1 MRCGNQWP
9 SCTSLGYRC
18 KWKLIM
24 KTLKFKV
31 LAIIFGVTQL
41 GMALHASA
49 EELSVATFVPPQHHS
64 NAVMFKWFGEEL
76 AKRSNGSLTMKLY
89 PAGQLGAGPV
99 QQYKRAVEGVA
110 DIVFGVAAYTPAI
123 FPKTMLAIP
132 PGKAETSADATKRIL
147 AVYEEHLSSE
157 YQDVKMLAMT
167 TAAGVGVASTKDVST
182 MAGFKGAKIVP
193 YAALTTPIIEAMGG
207 VPVQMPVTE
216 MYTGLSTG
224 TIDGAYSTYNNMT
237 PPWNFWDVSK
247 FFVENVPVQ
256 HAVVFVLMNKERYES
271 LSDDHKAIVDQLAG
285 EPMSMKG
292 AEGFDGAD
300 AKSLAMMEST
310 TDKGFKRVRVS
321 DEERA
326 KMDAAVSEGLEII
339 FSDYESR
346 GVTDARKIYQAI
358 NQ

>member
-1 MRCGNQWP
+1 MKFTKPLSFALVLIGSQIG
-9 SCTSLGYRC
+9 TSLS
-18 KWKLIM
+18 
-24 KTLKFKV
+24 
-31 LAIIFGVTQL
+31 
-41 GMALHASA
+41 ASA

-64 NAVMFKWFGEEL
+64 NSVMFKWFGEEL

-123 FPKTMLAIP
+123 FPKTMLVIP
-132 PGKAETSADATKRIL
+132 PGKAATSAEATKRIL
-147 AVYEEHLSSE
+147 AVYDEHLASE
-157 YQDVKMLAMT
+157 YKDVKMLAMT
-167 TAAGVGVASTKDVST
+167 TAAGLGIAATKDVSS
-182 MAGFKGAKIVP
+182 MAGLQGAKIVP
-193 YAALTTPIIEAMGG
+193 YAALTTPIIEAMGA

-224 TIDGAYSTYNNMT
+224 TIDGAYATYNNMT

-256 HAVVFVLMNKERYES
+256 HAVVFVLMNKERYEG
-271 LSDDHKAIVDQLAG
+271 LSSEHKAVIDQLAG

-300 AKSLAMMEST
+300 AKSIAMMEST
-310 TDKGFKRVRVS
+310 EGKGYKRVRVS
-321 DEERA
+321 DEERS
-326 KMDAAVSEGLEII
+326 KMDAAVSEGLKVI
-339 FSDYESR
+339 FSDYEKR
-346 GVTDARKIYQAI
+346 GISNASEIYNAI
-358 NQ
+358 NK